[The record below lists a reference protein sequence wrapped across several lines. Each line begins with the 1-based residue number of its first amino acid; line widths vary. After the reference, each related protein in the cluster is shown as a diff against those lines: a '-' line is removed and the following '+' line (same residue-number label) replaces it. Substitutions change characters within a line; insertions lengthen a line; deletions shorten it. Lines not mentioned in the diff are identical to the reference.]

1 MGLLSAL
8 GRSGVRQLRSGVMFG
23 EEQLGRGLLSRARAI
38 AGQMPETNLTQA
50 LPEGSAQTGR
60 VTRVYHAT
68 NREGFDVPTRDR
80 TRRGEGISVST
91 NRDVAAEYGDR
102 VIDLDLRGNYPDIA
116 SAEMEAVQRQWAS
129 TRAETGRTFEEE
141 LLAQGF
147 DGYRD
152 GDTIFVSRDN
162 MLSRAQSNAGGAL

>member
-1 MGLLSAL
+1 
-8 GRSGVRQLRSGVMFG
+8 
-23 EEQLGRGLLSRARAI
+23 
-38 AGQMPETNLTQA
+38 MPETNLTQA
-50 LPEGSAQTGR
+50 LPEGSAQTGSA
-60 VTRVYHAT
+60 TRVYHAT

-116 SAEMEAVQRQWAS
+116 SAEMEAVQRQWAA

-162 MLSRAQSNAGGAL
+162 MLSRAHPNAGGAL